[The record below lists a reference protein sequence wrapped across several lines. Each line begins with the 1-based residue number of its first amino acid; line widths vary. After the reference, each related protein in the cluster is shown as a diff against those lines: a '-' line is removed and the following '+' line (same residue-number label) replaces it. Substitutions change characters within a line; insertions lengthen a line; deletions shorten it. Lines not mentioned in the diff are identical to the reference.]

1 MTGHDDAF
9 TGVDDTVDQFG
20 ERPDRPVHLPG
31 ARRAGGRPVSLYINS
46 PGGSFDAMTAVY
58 DTVRFLSCDLETFRL
73 GQAGSGAAVR
83 SRPAR
88 RGGDMPCPAPG

>member
-1 MTGHDDAF
+1 
-9 TGVDDTVDQFG
+9 
-20 ERPDRPVHLPG
+20 
-31 ARRAGGRPVSLYINS
+31 
-46 PGGSFDAMTAVY
+46 MTAVY